1 MEISSKS
8 LTFVP
13 NLNEFLMNRQNLFL
27 FVWMLMLA
35 WLPVSA
41 QEYRNPVIP
50 GYHPDPSVCRVG
62 DTFYLVNSSFQY
74 FPGVPIFQSKDMVH
88 WQQIGNVLD
97 RESQIPLKGA
107 SSWLGIYAPTIRY
120 HEGTYYMITTNV
132 GHGGNFF
139 VTATD
144 PRGPWSE
151 PVWLKQQGIDPSLYF
166 ENGKCYMV
174 SNPGDAIWLCE
185 INPKTGEQLTESK
198 QLWQGDG
205 GRYPEGPHIYKKDGY
220 YYLLISEGGT
230 ELAHRLTIA
239 RSRNIEGPYESNP
252 NNPILTNCSRLGQ
265 SKQIQGTG
273 HGDLVQ
279 AGDGNWWMVFLAYRN
294 YGGSYHH
301 LGRETYLAPVEW
313 KEGEWPVVNGGM
325 PIDTLVK
332 ANTLPSVLLEK
343 HLEADAEDAPA
354 TGAFEWVQLQNPIPG
369 NYLRNDTMAVEEK
382 YFVRLYPH
390 GTLTEN
396 QQPTFVGRRQESA
409 SFSLETDVVTKGE
422 VEAGLSVYQ
431 INDGHLDFFVS
442 QKQVALRCKL
452 KSIDYVVKS
461 VPRLRKGSV
470 KLRIRSNGEMY
481 FFDYSLD
488 GKRFHELAS
497 MNCSLMSTEVAGGF
511 TGVVLGMFAEGKEKS
526 GYADFGYFYYDEK

>member
-1 MEISSKS
+1 MKKKLGFIT
-8 LTFVP
+8 L
-13 NLNEFLMNRQNLFL
+13 LMA
-27 FVWMLMLA
+27 WMLL
-35 WLPVSA
+35 LPMCAIA

-74 FPGVPIFQSKDMVH
+74 FPGVPIFQSKDLVH

-97 RESQIPLKGA
+97 RESQLPLKGA

-132 GHGGNFF
+132 GNGGNFM
-139 VTATD
+139 VTAKD

-151 PVWLKQQGIDPSLYF
+151 PIWLKQQGIDPSLYF
-166 ENGKCYMV
+166 EDGKCYMV

-185 INPKTGEQLTESK
+185 INPETGEQLTESK
-198 QLWQGDG
+198 KLWQGDG
-205 GRYPEGPHIYKKDGY
+205 GRFPEGPHIYKKDGY

-230 ELAHRLTIA
+230 ELAHHLTIA
-239 RSRNIEGPYESNP
+239 RSKNIEGPYESNP
-252 NNPILTNCSRLGQ
+252 DNPILTNCSRLGQ
-265 SKQIQGTG
+265 SLQIQGTG
-273 HGDLVQ
+273 HGDFVQ
-279 AGDGNWWMVFLAYRN
+279 AENGSWWMVFLAYRN

-313 KEGEWPVVNGGM
+313 KEGEWPVVNGGL

-332 ANTLPSVLLEK
+332 ANTLPAVPLEK
-343 HLEADAEDAPA
+343 HLENDRYFAPT
-354 TGAFEWVQLQNPIPG
+354 TGVHEWVGIQGEPNI
-369 NYLRNDTMAVEEK
+369 EESLSSE
-382 YFVRLYPH
+382 YPQDCLFRLYPH

-396 QQPTFVGRRQESA
+396 DYPSFWGRRQESA
-409 SFSLETDVVTKGE
+409 NMTLETEVTVKGN

-442 QKQVALRCKL
+442 QQQIALRCKL
-452 KSIDYVVKS
+452 KSIDYIVKS
-461 VPRLRKGSV
+461 VPNVRKKSV
-470 KLRIRSNGEMY
+470 KLRVRSDGTMY
-481 FFDYSLD
+481 YFDYSTD
-488 GKRFHELAS
+488 GKNFKELAS

-511 TGVVLGMFAEGKEKS
+511 TGVTLGMYVDGKENS
-526 GYADFGYFYYDEK
+526 GSADFNYFHYDEK